1 MKRTD
6 ITEIFPDATAEQLDK
21 IMGLNGADV
30 NAIRSQLTEAKAQL
44 ASMPTYSAAE
54 LAKAKDDV
62 AKLQKQLDA
71 MNAAEAVRQIREK
84 VASEQKVPASLLTGD
99 TEEACAAQAKAIL
112 DFASSS
118 GYPAVVDGGEP
129 VKTGAPATRDKF
141 AEWAKEIL

>member
-21 IMGLNGADV
+21 IMGLNGTDV
-30 NAIRSQLTEAKAQL
+30 NAIRAQLTEAQAQL
-44 ASMPTYSAAE
+44 AAMPTYSAAE
-54 LAKAKDDV
+54 LAKAKEDV
-62 AKLQKQLDA
+62 AKLQKQLDD

-84 VASEQKVPASLLTGD
+84 VATEQKIPVSLLTGD

-129 VKTGAPATRDKF
+129 VKTGAPTTRAQF
-141 AEWAKEIL
+141 ANWAKELL